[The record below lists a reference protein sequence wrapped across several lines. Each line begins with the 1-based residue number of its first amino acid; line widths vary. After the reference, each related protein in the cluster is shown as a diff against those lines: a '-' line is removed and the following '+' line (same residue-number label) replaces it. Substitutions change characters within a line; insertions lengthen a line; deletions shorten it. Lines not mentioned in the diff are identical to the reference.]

1 MTIEGWRKAEEHIEA
16 EVFVLSEKPER
27 RGGIFAELK
36 ASVGKL
42 RAGKAERCLRAPSQG
57 SKVNAHE
64 CSRLQ
69 RIRVL
74 FAFFG
79 RWRRCSLGAENAL
92 STLWLPRVKHGT
104 HLLGRPQKP
113 MVIKDLWPTD
123 GDAN

>member
-69 RIRVL
+69 RIHVL

-79 RWRRCSLGAENAL
+79 RWRRC
-92 STLWLPRVKHGT
+92 TLWLPRVKHGT